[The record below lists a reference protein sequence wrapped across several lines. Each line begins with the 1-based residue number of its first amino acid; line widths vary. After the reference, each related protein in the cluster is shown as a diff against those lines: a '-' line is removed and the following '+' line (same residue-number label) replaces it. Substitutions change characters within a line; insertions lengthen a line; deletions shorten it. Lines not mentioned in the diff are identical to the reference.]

1 MTQYL
6 TETKEALM
14 SMIRLA
20 GAEDD
25 VLVQLQILSDFSYA
39 WHLIDQFTGLMQD
52 QIKREPRR
60 VAELRSTFLKL
71 SGAMEG
77 AMLRLGE
84 AQSKD
89 LFPVSQYYSRR
100 LVTYIRYKINSFRYK
115 YLSNNEGSKYSRYIR
130 ILIPLRSYMNVLSFC
145 IHRWH
150 Y

>member
-1 MTQYL
+1 MPRNFINLKPTYRFNIKVYFSFNNPFVKVTQYL

-25 VLVQLQILSDFSYA
+25 ILVQLQILSDFSYA

-89 LFPVSQYYSRR
+89 LYPVSQYYSRR
-100 LVTYIRYKINSFRYK
+100 LVTYIR
-115 YLSNNEGSKYSRYIR
+115 
-130 ILIPLRSYMNVLSFC
+130 
-145 IHRWH
+145 
-150 Y
+150 